1 MTVGSAAAVKHARH
15 AKEPALVAA
24 GRAAAAAAALLRHF
38 AAVAGGR
45 ESLQRYQV
53 ERGEGKKEE
62 SKCPVFGGR
71 GLLRGMPSSGS
82 FLHLL
87 KY

>member
-38 AAVAGGR
+38 AAVGALGG
-45 ESLQRYQV
+45 ES
-53 ERGEGKKEE
+53 
-62 SKCPVFGGR
+62 SAFGGTKLAFDPAPAAASP
-71 GLLRGMPSSGS
+71 G
-82 FLHLL
+82 F
-87 KY
+87 